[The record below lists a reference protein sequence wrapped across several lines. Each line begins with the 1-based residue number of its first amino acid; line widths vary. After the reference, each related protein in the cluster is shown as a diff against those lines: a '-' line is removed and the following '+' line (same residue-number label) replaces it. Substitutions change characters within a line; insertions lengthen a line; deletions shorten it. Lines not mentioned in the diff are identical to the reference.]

1 LVFAEALLKAD
12 QPDRAH
18 QVVQE
23 ALDCIMTSPNRLF
36 EAEAL
41 RLLGVCLATQGGERI
56 AQAEARLL
64 QAIETSDRQGALFFK
79 LRAATSLGRV
89 WRNQNRR
96 REAHDL
102 LSQVYDRFTEGLDTP
117 DMKDARA
124 LLDDLEA
131 AGLPRP

>member
-1 LVFAEALLKAD
+1 
-12 QPDRAH
+12 
-18 QVVQE
+18 
-23 ALDCIMTSPNRLF
+23 
-36 EAEAL
+36 
-41 RLLGVCLATQGGERI
+41 
-56 AQAEARLL
+56 L